1 MKNRLAPLLL
11 SCSLAFAASLPLA
24 PTAFASKEKPVIG
37 LSLDTLKEERWKR
50 DSDTFTAKVESLG
63 GKVITQSA
71 NGDDT
76 RQVRD
81 IESLISRGVD
91 VIVIVPHNGEALTRA
106 VKSAKEAKIP
116 IIAYDRLIMNCD
128 IDLYLTFDNVKV
140 GELQAKYVADHLPAG
155 RAARVV
161 RVFGAPTDNNA
172 KLFKQGQDNV
182 INPLVRA
189 GKIQIVF
196 EDWAQDWKPEN
207 AKKIVN
213 AAITKNGKEI
223 DAVIASADSVAG
235 GAIQA
240 LLEEGI
246 AGKVIVTGQD
256 ADLTAC
262 QRIIRGTQ
270 TMTIYKPLKKL
281 ADYAAIAA
289 VDLAKGNKINA
300 KDTID
305 NGFKKVPA
313 VFQDVIS
320 VDKDNMQ
327 ATVVAD
333 GFQKAEALR

>member
-1 MKNRLAPLLL
+1 MKLRLPCLCLL
-11 SCSLAFAASLPLA
+11 AVVFA
-24 PTAFASKEKPVIG
+24 TTGFASKEKPVIG
-37 LSLDTLKEERWKR
+37 LSLDTLKEERWQR
-50 DSDTFTAKVESLG
+50 DRDTFTAKVESLG
-63 GKVITQSA
+63 GKVIVQSA

-81 IESLISRGVD
+81 IEALISRGID
-91 VIVIVPHNGEALTRA
+91 VLVIVPHNGEALTRA
-106 VKSAKEAKIP
+106 VKAAKEAKIP
-116 IIAYDRLIMNCD
+116 VIAYDRLIMNCD

-182 INPLVRA
+182 VNPLVAA
-189 GKIQIVF
+189 GKINLVF

-213 AAITKNGKEI
+213 AAITRNGKEI

-235 GAIQA
+235 GVVQA

-256 ADLTAC
+256 ADLAAC
-262 QRIIRGTQ
+262 RRILRGTQ

-289 VDLAKGNKINA
+289 VDLAKGNKISSTA
-300 KDTID
+300 TID

-327 ATVVAD
+327 ATVIAD
-333 GFQKAEALR
+333 GFQKASDLK

>member
-1 MKNRLAPLLL
+1 MKLRLPCLCLLAV
-11 SCSLAFAASLPLA
+11 AFATSG
-24 PTAFASKEKPVIG
+24 FASKEKPVIG
-37 LSLDTLKEERWKR
+37 LSLDTLKEERWQR
-50 DSDTFTAKVESLG
+50 DRDTFTAKVESLG
-63 GKVITQSA
+63 GKVIVQSA

-81 IESLISRGVD
+81 IEALISRGID
-91 VIVIVPHNGEALTRA
+91 VLVIVPHNGEALNRA
-106 VKSAKEAKIP
+106 VKAAKEAKIP
-116 IIAYDRLIMNCD
+116 VVAYDRLIMNCD

-182 INPLVRA
+182 VNPLVAA
-189 GKIQIVF
+189 GKINLVF

-213 AAITKNGKEI
+213 AAITRNGKEI

-235 GAIQA
+235 GVVQA

-256 ADLTAC
+256 ADLAAC
-262 QRIIRGTQ
+262 RRILRGTQ

-289 VDLAKGNKINA
+289 IDLAKGKKISSTA
-300 KDTID
+300 TID

-327 ATVVAD
+327 ATVIAD
-333 GFQKAEALR
+333 GFQKASDLK